1 MSRART
7 RPAGG
12 PTAPPV
18 RILLVDEQPMLRAGF
33 RTVLG
38 AETGLDVVAEAGDG
52 RTALEL
58 ARRLLPDIVMMDAR
72 TPRLDA
78 AGLLGALTAARLPVR
93 VLVLAT
99 DGLDSATLAALRA
112 GAQGVL
118 SKDVPAADL
127 VAAVHA
133 LATGAGVLAPGL
145 LAELLKSVDVDR
157 PEVPPAAPHV
167 LTVLTDREREVL
179 GQVARGLSNAEIAQ
193 ALSVSEATV
202 KSHVGNVL
210 TKLALRDRAQAV
222 VLAYETGLIRPGS
235 R

>member
-145 LAELLKSVDVDR
+145 LAELLKGVDVDR

>member
-58 ARRLLPDIVMMDAR
+58 ARRLLPDIVLMDAR

-145 LAELLKSVDVDR
+145 LAELLKGVDVDR

>member
-145 LAELLKSVDVDR
+145 LAELLKGVDVDR

-167 LTVLTDREREVL
+167 LTVLTDREQEVL

>member
-1 MSRART
+1 M
-7 RPAGG
+7 RPADG

-18 RILLVDEQPMLRAGF
+18 RILLVDDQPMLRAGF

-38 AETGLDVVAEAGDG
+38 AETGFDVVGEAGDG

-118 SKDVPAADL
+118 SKDVPAAGL

-133 LATGAGVLAPGL
+133 LAAGAGVLAPGL
-145 LAELLKSVDVDR
+145 LAELLNNVDVDR
-157 PEVPPAAPHV
+157 PEAPLTAPHV

-193 ALSVSEATV
+193 ALSVGEATV

>member
-145 LAELLKSVDVDR
+145 LAELLKGVDVDR

-202 KSHVGNVL
+202 KSHVGNML